1 MIESLSC
8 KRSEQGE
15 QQREHCFQKRV
26 KRNVVAASSVCK
38 KELLRNLNGKTFDI
52 GRFCFRA
59 YLPTIPIPKILKPTN
74 TKTSQ

>member
-15 QQREHCFQKRV
+15 QQREHCFRKRV
-26 KRNVVAASSVCK
+26 KRNVVAAPVCK

-52 GRFCFRA
+52 GRFGFRA